1 MWAES
6 RVTSSPNSPEPAAT
20 VDPGT
25 VDPDRVWLLDVYR
38 PDAPQLTVRAVVTG
52 AIVGMLMA
60 LSNVYVVLKT
70 GFSLGLALT
79 SCLTAYGVLE
89 ALRRARL
96 VSHPLG
102 ILENNAIGSIASAA
116 GFMTGGGNM
125 AAVPALLLVT
135 GNMLAPLPMMSWF
148 AVVAAMGVFA
158 AIPLKRLL
166 INVEQLPFPSSVA
179 AAETIRALH
188 EADSGPLQA
197 RTLLRTG
204 LISATFTFLRSSKV
218 AWLRAVSFP
227 GRINL
232 PFAIAGHPATS
243 WSFGFDASL
252 MLLGSGALMG
262 SRTGWSLMLGSV
274 LGFGALAPWL
284 VAHGVVTTVSFAAL
298 VKVTLWPGAAMLV
311 AAGFVSLSFQLAA
324 MAKWSAVTLRKSRH
338 QRQLE
343 QDPLRDVECP
353 TSWFW
358 FGFLATSPFAVWMMM
373 HFFAIPLWAAL
384 IAIPLALFMGVVAA
398 RVTGETDITP
408 TKALGPATQLFYGVL
423 LPGQVTAN
431 IMSANVTGGVG
442 LHAADLLS
450 DLKTGRLLGANPRKQ
465 LIGQLV
471 GVVAGALVVV
481 PAFHLMVPRAD
492 VLGTEALPAPAVLV
506 WAAISRALASGVGGL
521 PNGVGWLVAI
531 GATAG
536 IVLALLDRFVPTR
549 VRPYVPSP
557 TAMGVAMVLPASMT
571 ATMCLGAALGY
582 VLRRHVPAVK
592 PWLIPA
598 SAGAIAGESL
608 MGILMAMLTAAGILH
623 G

>member
-1 MWAES
+1 
-6 RVTSSPNSPEPAAT
+6 
-20 VDPGT
+20 
-25 VDPDRVWLLDVYR
+25 
-38 PDAPQLTVRAVVTG
+38 
-52 AIVGMLMA
+52 MLMA

-79 SCLTAYGVLE
+79 SCLMAYGVFE
-89 ALRRARL
+89 VMGRARI
-96 VSHPLG
+96 VSRPLG

-125 AAVPALLLVT
+125 AAIPALLVVT
-135 GNMLAPLPMMSWF
+135 GSTLAPLPMMSWF

-158 AIPLKRLL
+158 AIPIKRLL

-188 EADSGPLQA
+188 EADAGPLQA

-204 LISATFTFLRSSKV
+204 LISAAFTFLRSSKL
-218 AWLRAVSFP
+218 AWLRSVTFP
-227 GRINL
+227 GRIDW
-232 PFAIAGHPATS
+232 PFTIAGNPAAS
-243 WSFGFDASL
+243 WSFGLDASL

-262 SRTGWSLMLGSV
+262 PRTGWSLMLGSI
-274 LGFGALAPWL
+274 LGFGVLAPWL
-284 VAHGVVTTVSFAAL
+284 VAHGVVTTVAFGAL

-311 AAGFVSLSFQLAA
+311 AAGFVSLSFQLAG
-324 MAKWSAVTLRKSRH
+324 MMKWFVATLRKSR
-338 QRQLE
+338 RAKRLE
-343 QDPLRDVECP
+343 ADPLRDIECP
-353 TSWFW
+353 ASWFW
-358 FGFLATSPFAVWMMM
+358 LGFLVTSPFAVWMMS

-384 IAIPLALFMGVVAA
+384 LAIPLALFMGVVAA

-450 DLKTGRLLGANPRKQ
+450 DLKTGRLLGANPRQQ

-471 GVVAGALVVV
+471 GVVAGAMVVV
-481 PAFHLMVPRAD
+481 PAFQLLVPRAD

-521 PNGVGWLVAI
+521 PIGVGWLVAI
-531 GATAG
+531 GAISGTA
-536 IVLALLDRFVPTR
+536 LALLERFLPPR
-549 VRPYVPSP
+549 VRPFIPSASA
-557 TAMGVAMVLPASMT
+557 TGVAMVLPASMT
-571 ATMCLGAALGY
+571 ATMCLGAAVGY
-582 VLRRHVPAVK
+582 LWRRHASTAK
-592 PWLIPA
+592 PLLIPA
-598 SAGAIAGESL
+598 AAGAIAGESL
-608 MGILMAMLTAAGILH
+608 MGILLAMLVAAGILK